1 MASPIVQA
9 LSNAV
14 QIIDLSQPLYSG
26 MPTSP
31 NHPEFRLSYLR
42 RHGDMVRAD
51 GGSAAN
57 EIIVTGG
64 HVGTHVDALAHVS
77 QDGMVYG
84 NVPVSDCFQN
94 GKFVTHGIDQMQPV
108 VARGIFLDIA
118 ALKGVD
124 ILPGGYAITADDL
137 QAACDQIGVTPN
149 PGDAVIIRSG
159 WGKHFA
165 VDAKIYIGH
174 DSGVPGVDESAG
186 KWLAERKISV
196 TGSDTTAYEHIAA
209 GKGHSVL
216 PVHRILLVDA
226 GIHIIEHMHL
236 EDAHAAKLTEFMFIL
251 APLKI
256 LGATGSPA
264 RPLAVI

>member
-1 MASPIVQA
+1 MTSPLVAA
-9 LSNAV
+9 LNNKAQV
-14 QIIDLSQPLYSG
+14 IDLSHAMYTG

-31 NHPEFRLSYLR
+31 NHPEFRLAYLR

-57 EIIVTGG
+57 EMIVTGG

-77 QDGMVYG
+77 QDGFMYG
-84 NVPVSDCFQN
+84 QVPVADCFQN
-94 GKFVTHGIDQMQPV
+94 GKFVSHGIDQMKPV
-108 VARGIFLDIA
+108 VARGLFLDIA
-118 ALKGVD
+118 ALKGVE

-137 QAACDQIGVTPN
+137 TAACEKIGATPN
-149 PGDAVIIRSG
+149 PGDAVIIRTG
-159 WGKHFA
+159 WGKHFNT
-165 VDAKIYIGH
+165 DAKTYIGH
-174 DSGVPGVDESAG
+174 DSGVPGADVSAG
-186 KWLAERKISV
+186 NWLAEHKVSV
-196 TGSDTTAYEHIAA
+196 SGADTTAYEHIAP

-226 GIHIIEHMHL
+226 GIHIIEHMNL
-236 EDAHAAKLTEFMFIL
+236 EDAHQAKLGEFMFIL

-256 LGATGSPA
+256 LGATGSPV